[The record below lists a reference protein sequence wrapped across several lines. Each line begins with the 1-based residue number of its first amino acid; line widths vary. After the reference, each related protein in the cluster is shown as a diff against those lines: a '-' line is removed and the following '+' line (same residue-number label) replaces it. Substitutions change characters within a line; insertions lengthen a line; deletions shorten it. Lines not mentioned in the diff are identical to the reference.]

1 MKRSKNNKGFTLIE
15 LIVVVAIIA
24 ILAAIAVPA
33 YNNIQDRAARTA
45 ALSNARIIISSISA
59 HNAMCDADPSLD
71 EIEGTESGGVV
82 VLTGISTVDDFNA
95 ACEIDLSGMTDENF
109 GIALEYLDVE
119 NGDEFSLDETY
130 DHTAAAATT

>member
-59 HNAMCDADPSLD
+59 HNAMCDADPSLT
-71 EIEGTESGGVV
+71 EIVGTESGGVV
-82 VLTGISTVDDFNA
+82 ALTGITTVDDFNT

-109 GIALEYLDVE
+109 AIALQYLDVA

-130 DHTAAAATT
+130 DHTAT